1 MRQGEQV
8 ARAALKNPESEVD
21 CYIAKDNNIEYPIV
35 YVKNSVN
42 SVEANLA
49 GAIDCLK
56 IMI

>member
-1 MRQGEQV
+1 MKQGEQV

-21 CYIAKDNNIEYPIV
+21 CYIAKDNDIEYPIV
-35 YVKNSVN
+35 YVKN